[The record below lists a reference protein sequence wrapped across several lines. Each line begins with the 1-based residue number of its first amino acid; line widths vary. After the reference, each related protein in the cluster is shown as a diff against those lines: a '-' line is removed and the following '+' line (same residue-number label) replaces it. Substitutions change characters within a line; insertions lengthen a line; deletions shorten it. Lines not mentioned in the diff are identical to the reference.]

1 MKWRYA
7 WRELWHHPLMMLLI
21 FVQNVVVFAV
31 TVSMISTIVSRYNTY
46 REISDLVSGNGAVYT
61 LESYQD
67 YYKNKEGEWHYSCAY
82 TREEVESG
90 LTDAKVQGCYN
101 WGVGIDGDVQDC
113 SLTAY
118 DEALW
123 KCHRPAIAAGRWF
136 SDRDK
141 QTEELEVVI
150 AQKGGKDGRYQ
161 VGDTLSAEKE
171 LRDWVNEGDDTKIS
185 FKVIGI
191 IENGASIL
199 GSKLEGK
206 KSKEDYRTLFWDY
219 YDYYNDGL
227 YLFGIQSDLLRC
239 KHQHAGAW
247 TEKMLGECFFSW
259 ETEDPKVISSNQEKV
274 MKNATATDTKDYEL
288 IRRESKKYIWEQVRM
303 ILPILITLCIM
314 TVLSTVCNMAIMV
327 QKSLR
332 NYAVYYINGLSWKK
346 CRSIHIFSMI
356 LLEGG
361 SFLLVTAGLFLL
373 KLGGALK
380 YTVIS
385 PGLWQ
390 MAGCLLLCLLFTL
403 FGIGVVRRETHGV
416 SAKQIL
422 TRGGE

>member
-101 WGVGIDGDVQDC
+101 WGVGIDGDVQSC

-118 DEALW
+118 DDALW

-199 GSKLEGK
+199 GSKLDERN
-206 KSKEDYRTLFWDY
+206 SKEDYRTLFWNY

-247 TEKMLGECFFSW
+247 TEKVLGECFFSW

-274 MKNATATDTKDYEL
+274 MKNATATDTKDYAL
-288 IRRESKKYIWEQVRM
+288 IRRESKKYIWEQIRM

-346 CRSIHIFSMI
+346 CISIHIFSMI

-361 SFLLVTAGLFLL
+361 SFLLMMAGLFLL
-373 KLGGALK
+373 KLGGVLK
-380 YTVIS
+380 HTVIS